1 MRNGEMHSISALS
14 AGSITAAIVALTLLL
29 PDKRPE
35 ARPDFDNMETIEAS
49 LAYKKPNA
57 PKQPQKVKEAPPPE
71 VKPEGVSRDENKKV
85 EDKKPDEKKDEKKE
99 VKKSDTPVNPLDK
112 YKRSQDDSDTGDPVE
127 NVGAFDGSQFGMG
140 DVTKGDPYF
149 QRLVADLQWSAPELA
164 KTGATPPVGC
174 IQLTK
179 EGKIPQTTFKSEG
192 DGDLQPLAENALREL
207 QKKRNK
213 DPEEVP
219 VHLLKALTTK
229 FVCFKFT
236 AQS

>member
-1 MRNGEMHSISALS
+1 MRNGEMHVM
-14 AGSITAAIVALTLLL
+14 AGFGAVLLTAALCVPTVFLTDSRAQTGPVL
-29 PDKRPE
+29 D
-35 ARPDFDNMETIEAS
+35 DMESIEAS

-57 PKQPQKVKEAPPPE
+57 PKQPQKVKQAPPPE

-85 EDKKPDEKKDEKKE
+85 DEKKPEEKKDE

-112 YKRSQDDSDTGDPVE
+112 YKRTQDPDSDTGDPVE
-127 NVGAFDGSQFGMG
+127 NVGAFDGSKFGMG

-164 KTGATPPVGC
+164 KSGATPPVGC

-179 EGKIPQTTFKSEG
+179 EGKIPQTTFRSEG
-192 DGDLQPLAENALREL
+192 DGDLQPLAENALKEL

-219 VHLLKALTTK
+219 VHLLKALTTT